1 VSGPGQKRDLALL
14 AIIGEGLF
22 SRLAFGILG
31 FALPLYARRLGLS
44 LSEIGILLSVN
55 SAVAIGLKPVLGF
68 AGDRF
73 GPKRTLVVAVA
84 LRSLVSLAL
93 VFSGAAWQLFAIR
106 TLHGVSMALRDP
118 AAGVLIAEHGGKR
131 GVASAF
137 AWYQTAKTVA
147 ASIAR
152 ACAGVALG
160 LTGERFPVVFL
171 IAFGLSALPLLVVIR
186 HVEEV
191 PPEAT
196 PTPVKGTASATPSA
210 PVRAPILAVAGL
222 GFLVAGTAEMLSGLF
237 PVLATE
243 YAGLSTTQT
252 GVIYIAATVV
262 VIVSGPVFGWLS
274 DHVSRKLV
282 LTIRAVA
289 NALSSLV
296 YLFFPSFAGI
306 GVARCVDDMGKAAF
320 RPAWGA
326 LMAQV
331 AGLDRRNRA
340 RTMSWLGMGEDAGGV
355 VAPMLAGFLWN
366 GWGIGVVLG
375 ARVGLAAVTE
385 IYAIAVG
392 RWVSPAPAA
401 DVTLRDATA
410 LVPALSSAVPLPV
423 REVGNGEAERVRSS
437 CGS

>member
-1 VSGPGQKRDLALL
+1 MSRAIGQKSDLALL
-14 AIIGEGLF
+14 AIVGEGLF

-31 FALPLYARRLGLS
+31 FALPLYARRMGLS

-73 GPKRTLVVAVA
+73 GPKRTMIAAVA
-84 LRSLVSLAL
+84 LRSVVSLLL
-93 VFSGAAWQLFAIR
+93 VFTGAAWQLFAIR
-106 TLHGVSMALRDP
+106 ALHGVSMALRDP
-118 AAGVLIAEHGGKR
+118 AAGVLISEHGGKR

-147 ASIAR
+147 ASVAR
-152 ACAGVALG
+152 ACAGVLLG

-171 IAFGLSALPLLVVIR
+171 VAFALSALPLLVVIR

-191 PPEAT
+191 PPEAA
-196 PTPVKGTASATPSA
+196 PPMPEASPA
-210 PVRAPILAVAGL
+210 PGAPPKVRAPLLAVAGL

-243 YAGLSTTQT
+243 YAGLTTTQT
-252 GVIYIAATVV
+252 GGIYVAATAV
-262 VIVSGPVFGWLS
+262 VIVSGPAFGWLS

-289 NALSSLV
+289 NAASSLV

-306 GVARCVDDMGKAAF
+306 AVARCVDDMGKAAF

-355 VAPMLAGFLWN
+355 LAPMLAGFLWN

-375 ARVGLAAVTE
+375 ARVALAAVSE
-385 IYAIAVG
+385 VYAIAVG
-392 RWVSPAPAA
+392 RIVSPPHEPEVAA
-401 DVTLRDATA
+401 F
-410 LVPALSSAVPLPV
+410 
-423 REVGNGEAERVRSS
+423 EVVASRST
-437 CGS
+437 GS